1 MLPIVAS
8 IVSGLISN
16 GLPKVADAVLEK
28 GVDYV
33 EKELGVKLKPE
44 EEMTKDDAKLLQ
56 ERAMQHEEFMAELD
70 AKDRT
75 NARDMQREAMKSD
88 DWLVRRFI
96 YLFAIF
102 WSLFSA
108 TYIGLITFGQIPA
121 ENMRFADTI
130 LGFLLGTI
138 VATMI
143 SFFYGSSA
151 GSRAKDEKKKGEDK

>member
-70 AKDRT
+70 AKDRA

-88 DWLVRRFI
+88 DPLVRRFI
-96 YLFAIF
+96 FYFAAF
-102 WSLFSA
+102 WSLCA
-108 TYIGLITFGQIPA
+108 AAYIGFITFSEIPK
-121 ENMRFADTI
+121 ENMRFVDTI

-138 VATMI
+138 VASMI
-143 SFFYGSSA
+143 NFFYGSSQ
-151 GSRAKDEKKKGEDK
+151 GSRMKDQKKAEDK